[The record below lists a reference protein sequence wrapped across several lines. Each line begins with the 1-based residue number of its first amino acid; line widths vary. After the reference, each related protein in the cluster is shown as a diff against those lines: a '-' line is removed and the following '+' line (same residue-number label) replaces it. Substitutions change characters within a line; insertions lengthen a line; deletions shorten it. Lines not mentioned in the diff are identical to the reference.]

1 MGPLGKDKM
10 DTGRG
15 KHQFSLVFEIPRK
28 ILGKEKATLEGQT
41 GTAYC
46 YFNTAIC
53 KYGYRQGISS
63 LYMQPLQQGLIVV
76 KFLLSTGERLQQDVF
91 PLPMSP

>member
-10 DTGRG
+10 DMGHG
-15 KHQFSLVFEIPRK
+15 KHRFSRVFEIPRK

-53 KYGYRQGISS
+53 KYGYIQGISS

-76 KFLLSTGERLQQDVF
+76 EFSLSAGERLQQDVF

>member
-10 DTGRG
+10 DKGHS

-41 GTAYC
+41 GTANC
-46 YFNTAIC
+46 YFNTAIENIFIY
-53 KYGYRQGISS
+53 KEYH
-63 LYMQPLQQGLIVV
+63 LYTCNLYS
-76 KFLLSTGERLQQDVF
+76 KA
-91 PLPMSP
+91 